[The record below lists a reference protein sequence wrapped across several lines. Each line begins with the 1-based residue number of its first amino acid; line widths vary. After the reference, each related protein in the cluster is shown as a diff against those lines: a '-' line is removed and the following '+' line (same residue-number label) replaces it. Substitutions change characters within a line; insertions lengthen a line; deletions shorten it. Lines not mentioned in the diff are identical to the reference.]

1 MNESPNILKVGC
13 LDPGTDTLGA
23 SLLTLDLTNGERGCP
38 FSHTFQAAPWIDPI
52 GFTSQFQ
59 GARYARLERHSIA
72 LREFFTEHRPHIIV
86 TEAPFLGRF
95 PQSYAALLDCI
106 AMVRATVED
115 YDPTMPLEFVDPPS
129 AKKAVGVNPK
139 GAQKDDIRRAVLKL
153 PIRWGKG
160 IDPCLLS
167 EHAIDSIAVGWW
179 RINKFLGL
187 PY

>member
-1 MNESPNILKVGC
+1 MDDSPNILKVAAI
-13 LDPGTDTLGA
+13 DPGTDTMGI
-23 SLLTLDLTNGERGCP
+23 SLLTLDLVSGQRGCV
-38 FSHTFQAAPWIDPI
+38 FAHTLNAAAWIDPLS
-52 GFTSQFQ
+52 FTHQFQ

-72 LREFFTEHRPHIIV
+72 LREFFTEHTPHIIV
-86 TEAPFLGRF
+86 SEAPFLGRF
-95 PQSYAALLDCI
+95 PQSYAALLECMSVI
-106 AMVRATVED
+106 RGTVAD
-115 YDPTMPLEFVDPPS
+115 YDPTMPLEVVDPPS

-153 PIRWGKG
+153 PIAWKKG

>member
-1 MNESPNILKVGC
+1 MNNSPNILKIAS

-23 SLLTLDLTNGERGCP
+23 SLLTLDLVTGQRGC
-38 FSHTFQAAPWIDPI
+38 SESLTFNAAAWIDPLS
-52 GFTSQFQ
+52 FTHQFQ

-72 LREFFTEHRPHIIV
+72 LREFFTEHQPHIIV
-86 TEAPFLGRF
+86 SEAPFLGRF
-95 PQSYAALLDCI
+95 PQSFAALLDCMSMI
-106 AMVRATVED
+106 RSTVAD
-115 YDPTMPLEFVDPPS
+115 YDPTMPLEIVDPPS

-153 PIRWGKG
+153 PILWAKG
-160 IDPCLLS
+160 VDPCFLS